1 MASRAA
7 ERSVTLSLYR
17 AMWRSTMTP
26 AVRHSR
32 FTVPLGNLPDNVSAL
47 ARRLKPTDQRGLQ
60 ALLRAGWRD
69 EGGTLDGAFQA
80 LRALG
85 ELHSECE
92 ETVKR
97 RVDKADRRGIHYQ
110 IGEVLRHKVF
120 GFRAVVI
127 GWDRRPAVDVSSWDG
142 VQNLPSGTEQ
152 PFYKMLPD
160 LADCIE
166 HLGGPRDVRYVAQE
180 NLERLPLSHRRIVHP
195 SLSAAIFPAF
205 DGTHG
210 RFVPSEQLAFSYPGS
225 ELEPSRHEPPPA
237 ALLRQVPTAAAQ
249 PQPAPSLLPACSQPS
264 PHAQP

>member
-127 GWDRRPAVDVSSWDG
+127 GWDRLLGLAQQIRWWSRMPA
-142 VQNLPSGTEQ
+142 E
-152 PFYKMLPD
+152 
-160 LADCIE
+160 
-166 HLGGPRDVRYVAQE
+166 DVRKSDV
-180 NLERLPLSHRRIVHP
+180 
-195 SLSAAIFPAF
+195 
-205 DGTHG
+205 
-210 RFVPSEQLAFSYPGS
+210 FSDN
-225 ELEPSRHEPPPA
+225 
-237 ALLRQVPTAAAQ
+237 QPTADD
-249 PQPAPSLLPACSQPS
+249 
-264 PHAQP
+264 